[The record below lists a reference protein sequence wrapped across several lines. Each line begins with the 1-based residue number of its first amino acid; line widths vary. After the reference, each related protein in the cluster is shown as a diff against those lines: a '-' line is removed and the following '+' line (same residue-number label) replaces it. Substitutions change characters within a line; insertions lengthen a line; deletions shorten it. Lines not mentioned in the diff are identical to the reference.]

1 MFTRPEADW
10 KAVTTRSPPT
20 PANLPRGA
28 TMGMDS
34 VASPDEEGIRM
45 VRGRYRANTSSVKLM
60 APAPERACSPQWR
73 TVSVMAPSFISTVM
87 PRLMPMIKA
96 TPKRSAQ
103 PAT

>member
-1 MFTRPEADW
+1 
-10 KAVTTRSPPT
+10 
-20 PANLPRGA
+20 
-28 TMGMDS
+28 
-34 VASPDEEGIRM
+34 M

-60 APAPERACSPQWR
+60 APGAGKGLLSPVEDR
-73 TVSVMAPSFISTVM
+73 VGDAPSFISTVM

>member
-1 MFTRPEADW
+1 MPGRHNGDGR
-10 KAVTTRSPPT
+10 VSR
-20 PANLPRGA
+20 
-28 TMGMDS
+28 
-34 VASPDEEGIRM
+34 PDEDGIRM